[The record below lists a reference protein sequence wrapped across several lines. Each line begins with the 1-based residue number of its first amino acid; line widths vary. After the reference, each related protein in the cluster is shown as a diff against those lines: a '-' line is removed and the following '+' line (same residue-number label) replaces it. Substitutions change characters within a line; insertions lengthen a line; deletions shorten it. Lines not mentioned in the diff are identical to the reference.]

1 MICKFYAGT
10 TTSRINTAH
19 PAGFKLLSVYDL
31 HDKFPDEQTELLA
44 LLEGLLVRVVGCG
57 DEEVVDLVLAVRQAD
72 LGLVLDDVLDLVE
85 LAHPVEDVVR
95 TGQLFALAHR
105 VALVSCGTSLVV
117 KPVERKKVRV
127 RETQLNERKTQLSA
141 LTLRAFSGMSR

>member
-31 HDKFPDEQTELLA
+31 HDKFPDEKTELLA
-44 LLEGLLVRVVGCG
+44 LLEGLLVRVVGGG

-85 LAHPVEDVVR
+85 LAHAVEDVV
-95 TGQLFALAHR
+95 GAGELLALAHGVALVRRGAALVVEAGRKNSSR
-105 VALVSCGTSLVV
+105 VALM
-117 KPVERKKVRV
+117 KR
-127 RETQLNERKTQLSA
+127 
-141 LTLRAFSGMSR
+141 